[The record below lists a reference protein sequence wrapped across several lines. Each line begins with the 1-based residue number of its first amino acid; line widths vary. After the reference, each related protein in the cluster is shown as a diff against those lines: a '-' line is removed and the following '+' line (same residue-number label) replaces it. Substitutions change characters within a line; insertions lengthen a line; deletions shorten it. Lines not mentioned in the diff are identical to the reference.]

1 MKQYRDLA
9 VKDLRMGVSNLNGL
23 RMDCKMNYR
32 ALGRFRFE
40 HSGRRGGA
48 VGTVCVG

>member
-1 MKQYRDLA
+1 MKQYKDLA

-23 RMDCKMNYR
+23 RVDCKMNLPG
-32 ALGRFRFE
+32 AQPVPVE